1 MQNLRC
7 IQVKFLGPTNTRGAR
22 VKITENRNSSKDSI
36 TLNYSYEIGDGLK
49 QAEKYLKEKVGINCI
64 GYTSLGNGLY
74 IILSDSW
81 TRGDDVQFKSIAQ

>member
-7 IQVKFLGPTNTRGAR
+7 IQVKFLGPTNTQGAR
-22 VKITENRNSSKDSI
+22 VKLTENRHSSKDSI
-36 TLNYSYEIGDGLK
+36 TLGYSYEIGDGLK
-49 QAEKYLKEKVGINCI
+49 QAEKYLKETVGINCI

-81 TRGDDVQFKSIAQ
+81 MRETMYNLNQ

>member
-36 TLNYSYEIGDGLK
+36 TLDYSYEIGDGLK
-49 QAEKYLKEKVGINCI
+49 QAKKYLQDKGINCT
-64 GYTSLGNGLY
+64 GYTNLGGGLY

-81 TRGDDVQFKSIAQ
+81 LKGDDVKFKSII

>member
-1 MQNLRC
+1 MEALRC

-22 VKITENRNSSKDSI
+22 VKLTESRLSSKDSI

-74 IILSDSW
+74 LILSNSW
-81 TRGDDVQFKSIAQ
+81 MRGDDVQFKSIAQ